1 MAMLKYPLALT
12 LAVVALVLAGTRMPL
27 LTGGT
32 GSGPVYEAAVVDY
45 GPVRKFVSASGPV
58 RALVT
63 VSVGSQLSGQISELK
78 ADFNSEVKAGDELA
92 VIEDKTFV
100 ARVAQARADLA
111 AAQAM
116 LANQQ
121 AALMKAEAVERNA
134 RRLLERART
143 LAGQGI
149 AATTTLDNA
158 TRDAEVAAAET
169 AIARAQVENARATI
183 AQREAQLAQA
193 EVDLQR
199 TRIRSPIDGTVI
211 GRTVDVGQTVAAS
224 FQAPEL
230 FKIAQD
236 LRRVRIEAQVS
247 EADVGSVAAGNAVEF
262 RVDAYPQRR
271 FSGKVALIR
280 LGGIELNNVV
290 TYAVIIEASNDDRL
304 LLPAM
309 TAEAKIES
317 ASVERALRLPNDAL
331 RFKPRGAATLA
342 PSRNHALER
351 LERELERAKRKVTLT
366 EEQAARVL
374 GIMQDVS
381 AEPGAGR
388 DGAVAAAPGARPQGT
403 AHVTTPE
410 GESDWRFMERLVL
423 AVSAVAGEA
432 QRPALVAW
440 KAERERAYGRGGRR
454 GVSVWVLNGE
464 GAIESRQVDLGLIDD
479 RFAEILGDT
488 LKEGDR
494 VVVRSRQPATQ

>member
-12 LAVVALVLAGTRMPL
+12 LAVVVLVLAGTRMPL
-27 LTGGT
+27 LTGGKD
-32 GSGPVYEAAVVDY
+32 SGPVYETAVVGY

-63 VSVGSQLSGQISELK
+63 VSVGSQLSGQISQLK

-92 VIEDKTFV
+92 VIDDKTFV
-100 ARVAQARADLA
+100 ARIAQVRADLA
-111 AAQAM
+111 SAEAT
-116 LANQQ
+116 LANHQ

-134 RRLLERART
+134 RRLLERAQT
-143 LAGQGI
+143 LARQGI

-169 AIARAQVENARATI
+169 AIARAQVENARAAI

-193 EVDLQR
+193 DVDLER

-290 TYAVIIEASNDDRL
+290 TYAVIIEAANDDRM
-304 LLPAM
+304 LLPGM

-317 ASVERALRLPNDAL
+317 ASVEWTLRLPNDAL
-331 RFKPRGAATLA
+331 RFKPRGAAALA
-342 PSRNHALER
+342 SQRNQALER
-351 LERELERAKRKVTLT
+351 LERELERAKRKVVLT

-374 GIMQDVS
+374 SIMRGAS
-381 AEPGAGR
+381 PEPGAGR
-388 DGAVAAAPGARPQGT
+388 DGAVAAAPGAKPQVQ
-403 AHVTTPE
+403 APE
-410 GESDWRFMERLVL
+410 GELDWRFMERLVL
-423 AVSAVAGEA
+423 AVSAVAGDA
-432 QRPALVAW
+432 QRPALEVW

-454 GVSVWVLNGE
+454 GVTVWILNAE
-464 GAIESRQVDLGLIDD
+464 GAIKSRQVDLGLIDD
-479 RFAEILGDT
+479 RFAEVLGDT

-494 VVVRSRQPATQ
+494 AVVRSRQPATQ